1 MGKEVQSDKLPI
13 FDSQKS
19 TKTTI
24 KLLKISQFK
33 AFKVDQA
40 FCNTLYVAV
49 LLITIILYH
58 LVVLLT
64 YLLNDQIENETTCFL
79 QPSKTDRITL

>member
-1 MGKEVQSDKLPI
+1 MGKEAQSDKLPI

-40 FCNTLYVAV
+40 FCNTLY
-49 LLITIILYH
+49 
-58 LVVLLT
+58 
-64 YLLNDQIENETTCFL
+64 L
-79 QPSKTDRITL
+79 QHNTGADGDYY

>member
-1 MGKEVQSDKLPI
+1 MGKAVQSDKLPI

-40 FCNTLYVAV
+40 FCNTLYSDSKMTYIDPTHLLLGNIQV
-49 LLITIILYH
+49 LRH
-58 LVVLLT
+58 H
-64 YLLNDQIENETTCFL
+64 F
-79 QPSKTDRITL
+79 

>member
-33 AFKVDQA
+33 AFTVDQA
-40 FCNTLYVAV
+40 FCNTLYN
-49 LLITIILYH
+49 IKYQMM
-58 LVVLLT
+58 
-64 YLLNDQIENETTCFL
+64 YK
-79 QPSKTDRITL
+79 S

>member
-1 MGKEVQSDKLPI
+1 MSEIIEVKVGNPQNSTNKNWVNFLPTLKCGLFSGLGFQKEKIIPMGKEVQSDKLPI

-33 AFKVDQA
+33 AFKFDQA
-40 FCNTLYVAV
+40 FCNTL
-49 LLITIILYH
+49 
-58 LVVLLT
+58 
-64 YLLNDQIENETTCFL
+64 
-79 QPSKTDRITL
+79 